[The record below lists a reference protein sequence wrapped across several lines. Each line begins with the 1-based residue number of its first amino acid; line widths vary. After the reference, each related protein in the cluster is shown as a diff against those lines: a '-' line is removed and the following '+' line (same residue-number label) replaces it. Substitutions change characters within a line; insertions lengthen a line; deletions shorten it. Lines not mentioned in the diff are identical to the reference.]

1 MLIQPTIHDKEYSSD
16 LYSRFFEDRI
26 IFIFGEINDDMAA
39 NVITQ
44 LLYLDSISS
53 EDITIYINSPGG
65 SVSAGLAIID
75 TMKYINSDVS
85 TLCIGLAAS
94 MASLILSSGAR
105 GKRHSLTN
113 ADVMIHQPLGS
124 AVGQATDIMI
134 VSNRIVELKKRLN
147 TILSENTNKKLSTI
161 MKDTE
166 RDFYMSSKEALE
178 YGIIDSI
185 KEKKKEK

>member
-1 MLIQPTIHDKEYSSD
+1 MLIQPTIHNKDYSSD

-26 IFIFGEINDDMAA
+26 VFIFGEINDEMAA

-44 LLYLDSISS
+44 LLYLDSISN

-65 SVSAGLAIID
+65 SVTAGLAIID
-75 TMKYINSDVS
+75 TMKYITSDVS

-94 MASLILSSGAR
+94 MASLILSSGTS
-105 GKRHSLTN
+105 GKRYSLAN

-124 AVGQATDIMI
+124 AVGQATDILI
-134 VSNRIVELKKRLN
+134 VSNRIVEIKKRLN
-147 TILSENTNKKLSTI
+147 TLLANNTKKRLNTI

-185 KEKKKEK
+185 LEKKKEK

>member
-1 MLIQPTIHDKEYSSD
+1 MLIQPTIYDKEYSSD
-16 LYSRFFEDRI
+16 LFSRFFEDRI
-26 IFIFGEINDDMAA
+26 VFIFGEINDDMAA

-65 SVSAGLAIID
+65 SVTAGLAIID

>member
-1 MLIQPTIHDKEYSSD
+1 MLIQPTIHDNELSSD

-26 IFIFGEINDDMAA
+26 IFIFGEIDDEMAA

-44 LLYLDSISS
+44 LLYLDSISN

-65 SVSAGLAIID
+65 SVTAGLAIID
-75 TMKYINSDVS
+75 TMKYIVSDVS

-94 MASLILSSGAR
+94 MASLILSSGTK
-105 GKRHSLTN
+105 GKRHSLVN

-124 AVGQATDIMI
+124 AAGQATDILI
-134 VSNRIVELKKRLN
+134 VSNRIVEIKKRLN
-147 TILSENTNKKLSTI
+147 SILAENTKKRLSTI

-185 KEKKKEK
+185 LEKKKEK